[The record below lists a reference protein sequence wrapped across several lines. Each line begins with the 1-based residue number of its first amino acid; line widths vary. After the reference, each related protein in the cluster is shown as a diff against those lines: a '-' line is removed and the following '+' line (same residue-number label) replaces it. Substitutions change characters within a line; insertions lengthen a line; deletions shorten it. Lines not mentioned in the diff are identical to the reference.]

1 MADVTAIV
9 MVQEVLVLAKMDVAE
24 IVVLVQ
30 LLAEAVVRQA
40 VLDVIRHVQELVK
53 QDAIHLVQELVKQV
67 ATVVV
72 RQGVQVVLEA
82 VLDAVDVLAVVLDVV
97 EDVQVVIMHV
107 LMQICRT

>member
-30 LLAEAVVRQA
+30 LLAEAVVRKG

-53 QDAIHLVQELVKQV
+53 QDAIHLVQELAKQV
-67 ATVVV
+67 ATAVV